1 MDRVTGALFVEGR
14 FGTDER
20 NAVSIFKRSIIYI
33 ILRNTLHNMFDV
45 VLPPA
50 FFLIVKRLKSPWFL
64 IT

>member
-33 ILRNTLHNMFDV
+33 LCITCLMLSCHQHFS
-45 VLPPA
+45 LS
-50 FFLIVKRLKSPWFL
+50 LKGLKVPGF
-64 IT
+64 